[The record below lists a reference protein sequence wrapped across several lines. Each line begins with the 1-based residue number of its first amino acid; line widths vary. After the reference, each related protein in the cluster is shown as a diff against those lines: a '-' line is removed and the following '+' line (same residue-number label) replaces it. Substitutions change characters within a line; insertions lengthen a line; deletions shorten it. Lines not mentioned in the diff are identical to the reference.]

1 MLARTHST
9 RHPLAK
15 KPATRVR
22 PVLLRQ
28 RYDNYFTTTINT
40 TTVVRG
46 TPEVA
51 LEATIPS
58 NTLTNKDMSEGLE
71 GKDGIALIAFGQNRV
86 ILSVVRG
93 VVKAIDVYST
103 GSDALGNLIVDGQ
116 WAQLTTGTTSLEYRV
131 TFTPA

>member
-1 MLARTHST
+1 MLARAQST
-9 RHPLAK
+9 KHPLAK
-15 KPATRVR
+15 KPAARQR
-22 PVLLRQ
+22 LVLLSR
-28 RYDNYFTTTINT
+28 RYDNYFTT

-58 NTLTNKDMSEGLE
+58 NTLTNKDMSEGLG